1 MDAAFRE
8 SFAKLAKNSL
18 EYIYIYKILSPTLF
32 TPYRPRDKSLT
43 LDIIVGTFE
52 SRKARKLDVGGH
64 RRDIQTTELNKASL
78 DSARLHRSLESFPRD
93 YANISPLPHWFFSFP
108 STLLPTSTFH
118 HLFSYIEL
126 QLLLCARVYPRS
138 TRKTMYIY
146 IYVRACVCIYTR
158 TRVKRDK
165 TDALAS
171 SFFPFSN
178 YRQRRYITETRRYLE
193 TFHFLKKKIRNF
205 VITLLSS
212 LSSTGDFGH
221 RRIVYKNWYP
231 FLSSFSSTPPR
242 YFEQTPSIKII
253 SKCVTLGQ

>member
-52 SRKARKLDVGGH
+52 SREARKLDVGGH

-126 QLLLCARVYPRS
+126 ELLLCARVYPRS

-146 IYVRACVCIYTR
+146 IYVCACVCIYTLVLNETKR
-158 TRVKRDK
+158 TRS
-165 TDALAS
+165 LLL
-171 SFFPFSN
+171 F
-178 YRQRRYITETRRYLE
+178 
-193 TFHFLKKKIRNF
+193 FHFRTIAN
-205 VITLLSS
+205 VDTS
-212 LSSTGDFGH
+212 
-221 RRIVYKNWYP
+221 
-231 FLSSFSSTPPR
+231 PR
-242 YFEQTPSIKII
+242 HAVTSKPSIS
-253 SKCVTLGQ
+253 SKKRYVTL

>member
-52 SRKARKLDVGGH
+52 SREARKLDVGGH

-126 QLLLCARVYPRS
+126 ELLLCARVYPCS

-146 IYVRACVCIYTR
+146 MCTCVCIYTLVLNETKR
-158 TRVKRDK
+158 TRS
-165 TDALAS
+165 LLL
-171 SFFPFSN
+171 F
-178 YRQRRYITETRRYLE
+178 
-193 TFHFLKKKIRNF
+193 FHFRTIAN
-205 VITLLSS
+205 VDTS
-212 LSSTGDFGH
+212 
-221 RRIVYKNWYP
+221 
-231 FLSSFSSTPPR
+231 PR
-242 YFEQTPSIKII
+242 HAVTSKPSIS
-253 SKCVTLGQ
+253 SKKRYVTL